1 MVVRAWKNIERVL
14 KVFKEQNIEK
24 LTMVQLI
31 TLVESVCLVS
41 RQVALQYIDMLERHG
56 FIVRE
61 GIYFKVVGGK
71 L

>member
-14 KVFKEQNIEK
+14 KV
-24 LTMVQLI
+24 LVQLI